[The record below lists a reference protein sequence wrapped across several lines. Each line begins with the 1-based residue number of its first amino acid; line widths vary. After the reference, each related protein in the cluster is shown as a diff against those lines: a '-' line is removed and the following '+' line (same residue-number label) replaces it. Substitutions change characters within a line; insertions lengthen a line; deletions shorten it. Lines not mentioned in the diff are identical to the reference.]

1 MRFEIPNRQV
11 SVETD
16 KAAPARQ
23 VISDKLQG
31 HLAMALFALL
41 ISASFFIGKRAA
53 PHIDPGA
60 LNAARYF
67 LAIPVLGAFA
77 FGFTPKEKRRDLMRP
92 KSVWRFFI
100 LGGLMGVYFI
110 MMFVALRLTSSVSTG
125 AVLTLMPLMSAGFG
139 YLLLRQPAGPVV
151 IGSLALAAAGT
162 IWVIFRGDISAILSF
177 DVGTGEMLFFI
188 GVLAH
193 ALHNPMVKKLNR
205 GESTLYFA
213 FWTVVATGICLT
225 VYAFPAMLKTDWQ
238 HLPPIVWLCILYL
251 ATATTSGS
259 YFLLQFGMLRIPAG
273 KAISYMLLTPTY
285 VIILE
290 GLGGT
295 GWVEPKVMAGA
306 LVTLLGLAIL
316 IASPDK

>member
-1 MRFEIPNRQV
+1 MT
-11 SVETD
+11 VET
-16 KAAPARQ
+16 KKVTPA
-23 VISDKLQG
+23 ISEKLQG

-41 ISASFFIGKRAA
+41 ISMSFFIGKRAA

-60 LNAARYF
+60 LNAIRYF
-67 LAIPVLGAFA
+67 LAIPVLGAFT
-77 FGFTPKEKRRDLMRP
+77 FTLTPKEKRRDLLRP
-92 KSVWRFFI
+92 QAVWRFFI

-110 MMFVALRLTSSVSTG
+110 MMFVSLRLTSSVSTG
-125 AVLTLMPLMSAGFG
+125 AVLTLMPLMSAVFG
-139 YLLLRQPAGPVV
+139 YILLRQPAGPVA
-151 IGSLALAAAGT
+151 IGSLTLAAAGT
-162 IWVIFRGDISAILSF
+162 IWVIFRGDIQAILSF
-177 DVGTGEMLFFI
+177 DIGAGELFFLI
-188 GVLAH
+188 GVVAH

-213 FWTVVATGICLT
+213 FWTVVATGIYLT
-225 VYAFPAMLKTDWQ
+225 IYAFPAMLKTDWL
-238 HLPPIVWLCILYL
+238 HLPPIVWLCVLYL

-259 YFLLQFGMLRIPAG
+259 YFLLQFGMLRIPAA

-290 GLGGT
+290 RLGGT
-295 GWVEPKVMAGA
+295 GWVSLQVMAGA